1 MSKINIDDIPFEG
14 AELSD
19 AELGEVSGG
28 RMHVSWMIGGR
39 PAEWEGTNN

>member
-14 AELSD
+14 AELSE

-28 RMHVSWMIGGR
+28 RMSVSWRNSKGQ
-39 PAEWEGTNN
+39 ACEWTVS